1 VDIAPFRELSLDDA
15 AGLGAVVKLKRLT
28 QALNDLQAP
37 PATIIDIIKHLEAG
51 GHLYG
56 EII

>member
-1 VDIAPFRELSLDDA
+1 M
-15 AGLGAVVKLKRLT
+15 KLKRLT

-37 PATIIDIIKHLEAG
+37 ATTIIDIIKHLEVG

-56 EII
+56 EVIEQ